1 MSKVL
6 SLQAALQQ
14 RQLQRHNGKTLA
26 FTNGVF
32 DLLHVGHLDYL
43 EKARALADAL
53 YVGLNSD
60 SSTQRL
66 KGPARPIVPEA
77 ERARLLAALRP
88 VDAVIIFPE
97 DTAVTLLE
105 QLQPDIY
112 VKGGDYAHKTLPERA
127 SVEQYGGT
135 IHLIAYLPDHS
146 STGLIAKIQA
156 LPQNRG

>member
-1 MSKVL
+1 MSEIL
-6 SLQAALQQ
+6 TLQAALQR
-14 RQLQRHNGKTLA
+14 RQHYRASKQTLV

-43 EKARALADAL
+43 EKARALGDAL
-53 YVGLNSD
+53 FVGLNSD
-60 SSTQRL
+60 ASTRRL
-66 KGPARPIVPEA
+66 KGPTRPIVPQA

-88 VDAVIIFPE
+88 VTAVIVFAD
-97 DTAVTLLE
+97 DTAIHLLE

-127 SVEQYGGT
+127 SVERYAGRV
-135 IHLIAYLPDHS
+135 HLIDYLPHHS

-156 LPQNRG
+156 LPHES